1 MILSSSDSPATC
13 TFTKSLC
20 NEHRATKFLCLKSQT
35 KTLGL
40 ARVYFADRRT
50 MSATHVPEIIDCG
63 QNIPKQLINMEKH
76 NINIFS
82 SLPFEAQSC
91 KQHN

>member
-1 MILSSSDSPATC
+1 
-13 TFTKSLC
+13 
-20 NEHRATKFLCLKSQT
+20 
-35 KTLGL
+35 
-40 ARVYFADRRT
+40 

-82 SLPFEAQSC
+82 SLPFEAELQTA
-91 KQHN
+91 QLIQAYI